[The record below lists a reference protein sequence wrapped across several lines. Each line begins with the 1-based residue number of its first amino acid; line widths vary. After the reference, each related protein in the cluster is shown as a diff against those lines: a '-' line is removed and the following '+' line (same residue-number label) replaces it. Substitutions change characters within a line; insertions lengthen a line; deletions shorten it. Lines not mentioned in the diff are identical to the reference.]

1 MNDRIRS
8 IGLSAIGALVVAVAA
23 LSVHNGPVAAA
34 PTASDPA
41 THTITVTGTGKV
53 TVVPDVARVNVG
65 FTSTQ
70 PSVKAARS
78 TAAATMTQVIAA
90 IKALGIAD
98 ADVRTVGLNLYPQ
111 YANNSANKIVGYQI
125 SEQLQVT
132 VRDLDKVGDVVD
144 VATSKGAT
152 DVSGISFELADPDTA
167 TNQARAGAVA
177 AARTSAEAMA
187 RAGNVSLG
195 AVVAMTDVNVSA
207 PYPMFMATAGKA
219 ADSSVATP
227 VQPGTQDVTAQVTV
241 VFAIP

>member
-1 MNDRIRS
+1 MNDRMRS

-34 PTASDPA
+34 PPAADPA
-41 THTITVTGTGKV
+41 THTITVTSSGKV
-53 TVVPDVARVNVG
+53 TVVPDVARVVVG

-78 TAAATMTQVIAA
+78 TAATTMTQVIAA
-90 IKALGIAD
+90 IRALGVAEAD
-98 ADVRTVGLNLYPQ
+98 IRTVGLNLYPQ
-111 YANNSANKIVGYQI
+111 YANNSPGKIVGYSI

-144 VATSKGAT
+144 VATGKGAT
-152 DVSGISFELADPDTA
+152 DVGGVSFELADPDA
-167 TNQARAGAVA
+167 AMNQARAAAVA

-187 RAGNVSLG
+187 AAGHVTLG

-207 PYPMFMATAGKA
+207 PYPMLMAAGKA
-219 ADSSVATP
+219 ADGSVATP
-227 VQPGTQDVTAQVTV
+227 VQPGTQEVTAQVTV

>member
-8 IGLSAIGALVVAVAA
+8 IGLSAIGALIVAAAA

-34 PTASDPA
+34 PTSTDPA
-41 THTITVTGTGKV
+41 THTITVTGTGKT
-53 TVVPDVARVNVG
+53 TVVPDVARVTVG
-65 FTSTQ
+65 YSSTQ

-78 TAAATMTQVIAA
+78 TAAAAMTGVIAA

-111 YANNSANKIVGYQI
+111 YANNAPGKIVGYSI

-144 VATSKGAT
+144 VATAKGAT
-152 DVSGISFELADPDTA
+152 DVSGVSFELADPDA
-167 TNQARAGAVA
+167 AMNQARAAAVA
-177 AARTSAEAMA
+177 AARASADAMA

-195 AVVAMTDVNVSA
+195 AVVAMTDVNVA
-207 PYPMFMATAGKA
+207 TPYPMMMAAGKA
-219 ADSSVATP
+219 VDGSIATP